1 MGVMWLLWAW
11 WSRSLAAAAAVGAP
25 GPRSP
30 SAVIAP
36 GHAVEPVTGG
46 PSGPKVRTERA
57 PGLVETASGPAP
69 DRVAYQLRDEDV
81 LRALQQRQPSFMRC
95 YRRAK
100 RDDLMLDR
108 ATVRLYVQ
116 VGPTG
121 GVDVARAEGG
131 TRALAACV
139 LAVAKQL
146 RFPPPAIV
154 IDVELPLYFVN
165 TP

>member
-1 MGVMWLLWAW
+1 MWLLWAW

-36 GHAVEPVTGG
+36 GHGVAPATDGLD
-46 PSGPKVRTERA
+46 PTTRAERA
-57 PGLVETASGPAP
+57 PGAVETSSGVTR

-81 LRALQQRQPSFMRC
+81 LRALQQRQPAFMRC

-121 GVDVARAEGG
+121 AVDVARADGG
-131 TRALAACV
+131 TRALADCV
-139 LAVAKQL
+139 VAVARQL
-146 RFPPPAIV
+146 TFAPPAMV